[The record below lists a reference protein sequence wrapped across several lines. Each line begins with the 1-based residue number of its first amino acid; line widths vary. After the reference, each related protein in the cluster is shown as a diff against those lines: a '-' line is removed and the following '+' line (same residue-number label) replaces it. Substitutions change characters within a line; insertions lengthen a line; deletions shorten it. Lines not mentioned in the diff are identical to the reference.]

1 MRKGWFP
8 RKLLTAL
15 NLFDEAA
22 QDWGYQSDQGSEG
35 EAEKSRAVY
44 DAARAG
50 LIDAIQAALE
60 GPPKKIKRA
69 KKKGGGS

>member
-15 NLFDEAA
+15 NRFDDAA

-35 EAEKSRAVY
+35 KAEKSRSAY

-50 LIDAIQAALE
+50 LIDEIQDVLE
-60 GPPKKIKRA
+60 GPPKKSKQA
-69 KKKGGGS
+69 KKKGGGP

>member
-15 NLFDEAA
+15 NRFDDAA

-35 EAEKSRAVY
+35 EAAESRSAY

-50 LIDAIQAALE
+50 LIDAIQAVLE
-60 GPPKKIKRA
+60 GPPKKIKQA
-69 KKKGGGS
+69 KKKGGGP